1 MYVDMEI
8 QITITHTYDKDTCI
22 YMICPKDVLYI
33 ESVGVGFTP
42 EEAIYDFIESF
53 NSMTYIENHS
63 PIFISNEDLRMIGN
77 HE

>member
-1 MYVDMEI
+1 
-8 QITITHTYDKDTCI
+8 
-22 YMICPKDVLYI
+22 MICPKDVLYI

-53 NSMTYIENHS
+53 NSMTYIENHA